1 VRLNNQRGLWGERVG
16 SGRCWAVLGQNLS
29 LENVEQRTK
38 HREAADALFAEAV
51 NFIRLAGLMWG
62 TVPQHGSAFRFEARL
77 ELGIELVKAGL
88 HPTSDVS
95 PTPILERDDG
105 DSQFEFDGILG
116 LKVTTAVAAD
126 DF

>member
-1 VRLNNQRGLWGERVG
+1 V
-16 SGRCWAVLGQNLS
+16 VLGQNLS